1 MAGGVAVF
9 NVALQVPAA
18 AQAFRDSLARDKC
31 WQAQAGQGAA
41 MQQMKKKHRTIFPRV
56 VSFALV
62 QCKRAK
68 MAAMM
73 S

>member
-31 WQAQAGQGAA
+31 WQAQGAA
-41 MQQMKKKHRTIFPRV
+41 IQQMKNIEPFSQKSSHLRLRGGKEP
-56 VSFALV
+56 
-62 QCKRAK
+62 K
-68 MAAMM
+68 
-73 S
+73 